1 MITRVKICGITRVKD
16 LEVALDAGASAIG
29 FNFFPGS
36 PRYLAPRQA
45 KKLLDAI
52 PFMVEAV
59 AVVVDMP
66 PLEVKKLLDQHPG
79 LTALQWHGLPATEFV
94 LKARWI
100 RAWSVSTAADLA
112 ALEIHLQKPLVAAHL
127 PKAILLDAKAKGL
140 HGGTGKTLPW
150 GLLKGWHS
158 PIPMLLAGGLTPENV
173 AQAIREV
180 KPFGVDVASGVESA
194 QGIKDPAKIRDFFQ
208 SIASGEKE

>member
-29 FNFFPGS
+29 LNFFPGS
-36 PRYLAPRQA
+36 SRYLAPRQA
-45 KKLLDAI
+45 KKILDAI
-52 PFMVEAV
+52 PVFVEAV

-66 PLEVKKLLDQHPG
+66 PLEAKKLLDQHQG
-79 LTALQWHGLPATEFV
+79 LTALQWHGSVATEFF
-94 LKARWI
+94 LKERWI
-100 RAWSVSTAADLA
+100 RAWSVSTLADLA
-112 ALEIHLQKPLVAAHL
+112 GLEIHLQKPMVVAHL
-127 PKAILLDAKAKGL
+127 PTAILLDAKARGL

-150 GLLKGWHS
+150 GLLKGWR
-158 PIPMLLAGGLTPENV
+158 PPLALLLAGGLNPDNV

-208 SIASGEKE
+208 SIAAAEKS